1 MLSLEYFK
9 PEAFITLRIPLQYN
23 RGLGWLCSSLQSYC
37 YCSELLYLHFHCL
50 WQLANGDRW
59 KVPFLLCGIRHL
71 LAASLRLPLSRKDW
85 RLLPTPCHAV
95 TDICGAFSLWKTFF
109 GGSSLTRLRCC
120 PYCWLFSSALRRL
133 CLLVPIHWA
142 LRTLCIY
149 MEFIQAS
156 RFMNV
161 NLNMSLNLKVL
172 DQNTLKLCL
181 DLKSASRVQFCKWT
195 LFFLCGK
202 TNQRLKSGLAFECH
216 KVLPSLEMNLFLKHT
231 P

>member
-1 MLSLEYFK
+1 MVTGEKFPLFFVGFGICLQLRSDSLSAGKTEDCF
-9 PEAFITLRIPLQYN
+9 PLLAMRLQVFVEPFPSEN
-23 RGLGWLCSSLQSYC
+23 LFFWGLHSRVCNAVPIVGSCSS
-37 YCSELLYLHFHCL
+37 
-50 WQLANGDRW
+50 
-59 KVPFLLCGIRHL
+59 
-71 LAASLRLPLSRKDW
+71 
-85 RLLPTPCHAV
+85 T
-95 TDICGAFSLWKTFF
+95 
-109 GGSSLTRLRCC
+109 
-120 PYCWLFSSALRRL
+120 LRRL

-172 DQNTLKLCL
+172 DQHTLKLCL

-202 TNQRLKSGLAFECH
+202 TNQRLKSGLAFERH
-216 KVLPSLEMNLFLKHT
+216 QVLRSLEMNLFLKHT